1 MHVRASPGLCNMKQM
16 GVLLLHSS
24 PAELDATVVHS
35 RVDLQ
40 QFAIGTL
47 LTNGF
52 PICTKASYYDLTNDT
67 DLFLGGRKYSQ
78 KARRAVPSEF
88 CCQNSAATG

>member
-1 MHVRASPGLCNMKQM
+1 MHVRASGLCTMKQV

-24 PAELDATVVHS
+24 PVELDATVAHS
-35 RVDLQ
+35 RVDL

-52 PICTKASYYDLTNDT
+52 LICTRISYFDLTNDT

-78 KARRAVPSEF
+78 KARRALPSEF
-88 CCQNSAATG
+88 CCHNCAATG